1 MEMMTTGSESAARA
15 ARKSPK
21 AKSRSSAASATERTR
36 TARVVG
42 AVIGAHLVE
51 DSARAAQIAEVMKA
65 LAHPLRI
72 QIVAVLCVE
81 GELHVNALA
90 ERLGQKQAIVSQQL
104 RILRMRGLLAVTR
117 ADGLARYRVAE
128 PKLREMVRC
137 MEGCS
142 I

>member
-1 MEMMTTGSESAARA
+1 MAMMMPASEVVS
-15 ARKSPK
+15 
-21 AKSRSSAASATERTR
+21 
-36 TARVVG
+36 VG
-42 AVIGAHLVE
+42 ARTKTAKGRGRGAVALIGAHLVE
-51 DSARAAQIAEVMKA
+51 DSERAAQIAEIMKA

-72 QIVAVLCVE
+72 QLVAVLCLE

-104 RILRMRGLLAVTR
+104 RILRMRGLLAATR
-117 ADGLARYRVAE
+117 EGGLAKYRVAE
-128 PKLREMVRC
+128 PRLREMVRC